1 MVSGIHAPTFLLRHL
16 SELTYL
22 DLTACIFAEFSLKA
36 LIDLPKLKALIL
48 FNVWPLDHEFP
59 TLCKLKNL
67 ETLDLSV
74 SRANVDGNY
83 LTPNKVSSQILSA
96 FASQIKY
103 LDLFVILSYWQI

>member
-1 MVSGIHAPTFLLRHL
+1 MYVPFLFEQRPLL
-16 SELTYL
+16 ELTYL

-83 LTPNKVSSQILSA
+83 LTPNKVVGLI
-96 FASQIKY
+96 F
-103 LDLFVILSYWQI
+103 LFFF